1 MALSL
6 SQFAKK
12 LAPLPKGGGN
22 PAVIRRDVP
31 LARATFFG
39 PGGPQAPKREQP
51 STPTTVDIRTKG
63 NIV

>member
-6 SQFAKK
+6 SQFK
-12 LAPLPKGGGN
+12 PRPKGMGN

-39 PGGPQAPKREQP
+39 PGGPQAPKEKPQAA
-51 STPTTVDIRTKG
+51 PTTVDVRTKG
-63 NIV
+63 NLV